1 MKEKIKDSVYE
12 IGLITAQLEV
22 LDYLALEHGADM
34 AEALEMKIDW
44 YRDELSQ
51 VRDNLLKKDI
61 KKRMVSVQS
70 ASQAFMRQ

>member
-1 MKEKIKDSVYE
+1 MKEKTKYSVYE

-34 AEALEMKIDW
+34 SEALETKIDW